1 MNKLLLLS
9 VLLVPGFA
17 VAQTNPGA
25 EITTT
30 LTQVREE
37 PEAFKNVKI
46 RFTVQFCSLGNL
58 SNPFFTQFT
67 PTEYVNFHAWA
78 DEQPIWQKSS
88 YEDVFGMLFY
98 GKNNDDLGELCSTSI
113 YQRLEVSGVVRN
125 TFQNIPWI
133 EVTSFRTIDGSV
145 DTATLAH
152 LYRGEQHMQNRRWQ
166 RAVSEF
172 SLANTENAPTSVL
185 FAVQKNL
192 GICNLR
198 MGEAEAARTHLSA
211 ASEINS
217 SDLQVKRLLAT
228 ASEAPSSGL
237 DRSVDKSSVKEHER
251 PLWEAFA
258 STASAT
264 KSNSSNQTKTV
275 ETSARN

>member
-9 VLLVPGFA
+9 VLFVPA
-17 VAQTNPGA
+17 LAAAQTNPGV
-25 EITTT
+25 EISTT
-30 LTQVREE
+30 LTEVRTE

-78 DEQPIWQKSS
+78 DEQPIWQKTA

-98 GKNNDDLGELCSTSI
+98 SKSNDDLGELCSTKI
-113 YQRLEVSGVVRN
+113 YQRLELTGVVRN
-125 TFQNIPWI
+125 TFHGTPWI
-133 EVTSFRTIDGSV
+133 EVTSYTSLDGSV
-145 DTATLAH
+145 DTATLTN
-152 LYRGEQHMQNRRWQ
+152 LYRGELHMQNRRWQ

-172 SLANTENAPTSVL
+172 SLANTEDAPTSVQ

-192 GICNLR
+192 GTCYLR
-198 MGEAEAARTHLSA
+198 MGEADAARTHLSA
-211 ASEINS
+211 ASEIDS

-228 ASEAPSSGL
+228 ANEAPSKGL
-237 DRSVDKSSVKEHER
+237 DRTVDKNSVKEHER
-251 PLWEAFA
+251 PLWDAFA
-258 STASAT
+258 STATNT
-264 KSNSSNQTKTV
+264 KSSPAKPS
-275 ETSARN
+275 ESSARK

>member
-9 VLLVPGFA
+9 VLFVPGFA
-17 VAQTNPGA
+17 VAQTNPGV

-78 DEQPIWQKSS
+78 DEQPIWQKTA

-98 GKNNDDLGELCSTSI
+98 SKNNDDLGELCSTKI
-113 YQRLEVSGVVRN
+113 YQRLELSGVVRN
-125 TFQNIPWI
+125 TFQGTPWI
-133 EVTSFRTIDGSV
+133 EVTGYEALDGSV

-172 SLANTENAPTSVL
+172 RLANTDNAPTSVQ

-198 MGEAEAARTHLSA
+198 MGEVDSARTHLSA
-211 ASEINS
+211 ASEIDS
-217 SDLQVKRLLAT
+217 TDVQVKRLLAT
-228 ASEAPSSGL
+228 AKEAPASGL
-237 DRSVDKSSVKEHER
+237 DRTVDKGSVKEHER

-258 STASAT
+258 ATASGS
-264 KSNSSNQTKTV
+264 KSNPTKTA
-275 ETSARN
+275 ETSVRN